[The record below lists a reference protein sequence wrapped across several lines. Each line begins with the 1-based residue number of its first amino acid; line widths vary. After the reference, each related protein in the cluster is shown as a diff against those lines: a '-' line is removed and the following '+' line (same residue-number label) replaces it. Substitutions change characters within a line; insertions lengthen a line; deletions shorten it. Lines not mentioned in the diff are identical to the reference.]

1 MQSPALVI
9 RQVVTFVVSNEVD
22 DRAFRQRG
30 RLVKYE
36 SPLFNAGSQW
46 AHTVNVRLSIALRQA

>member
-1 MQSPALVI
+1 MQSLALVI
-9 RQVVTFVVSNEVD
+9 RQVVTVIVSHEVD

-36 SPLFNAGSQW
+36 SPLFNAGAQW
-46 AHTVNVRLSIALRQA
+46 PHTVNVRPSSALRQA